1 MLDPTIMY
9 LNHQMDRMDEYERK
23 VPICDECGQRLTADD
38 YYWDMN
44 STILCERCLLRFRK
58 SVEDFIEGGD

>member
-1 MLDPTIMY
+1 MLDPTIVY

-38 YYWDMN
+38 YYWDVN

>member
-1 MLDPTIMY
+1 MIDPVMLALQHHME
-9 LNHQMDRMDEYERK
+9 RMDEYERK

-38 YYWDMN
+38 YYWDVN
-44 STILCERCLLRFRK
+44 STILCERCLLRYRK